1 MQSKVYEEIER
12 VTDKMKRVEGII
24 GVILFGSYS
33 RGDFEEGS
41 DIDLLDIFKNN
52 TRLENQL
59 RDIHRIT
66 SESSLFIQAICL
78 TLEELI
84 DSPLLQTVLREGRI
98 YFADEEVKRV
108 LTPIHKPYA
117 LITYSTANLSPKER
131 VVFAQKLEGRGR
143 GKYRYDGLVQKL
155 SGFKVGRGVLMLPLE
170 NLETLSHYLE
180 ERNINYVVR
189 YIWS

>member
-1 MQSKVYEEIER
+1 LQSKVYEEIER

>member
-78 TLEELI
+78 TLEELVH
-84 DSPLLQTVLREGRI
+84 SPLLQTVLREGRI